1 MPKWVFH
8 NPTKSLVH
16 LPAPLHGVVRPGRN
30 LEVITQAVQVDTPA
44 MQALIKKGLLQVD
57 AVIESSTINDKIEVP
72 VVDFSEAS
80 LKFRYDWDVSVQ
92 YVMYDVVQDGGAS
105 WVALAPSLGTVPVEG
120 PLWTFLGGGSGGGG
134 GGITEPQH
142 EALHTLVH
150 GLNATHEDV
159 PTFDSDGVISSMRSQ
174 EVGGAVIIR
183 DVDMLAADSD
193 GLVTSFRVRQRDVA
207 GVVNQTLTGAITI
220 TAGVPT
226 LSTVTRT

>member
-16 LPAPLHGVVRPGRN
+16 LPAPLHGAVRPGRN
-30 LEVITQAVQVDTPA
+30 LEVITQAVHVDTPA

-105 WVALAPSLGTVPVEG
+105 WVALAPSLGTAPVEG
-120 PLWTFLGGGSGGGG
+120 PLWTFLGGGSASSQTKVGVELVPITSRLYQAPDIFIHNTGGVTIEVYHKTGRRLTEATGG
-134 GGITEPQH
+134 DPRTGDYVVVEQGGVGSGYNQIRVVSCQ
-142 EALHTLVH
+142 
-150 GLNATHEDV
+150 
-159 PTFDSDGVISSMRSQ
+159 VI
-174 EVGGAVIIR
+174 
-183 DVDMLAADSD
+183 
-193 GLVTSFRVRQRDVA
+193 GLVANYQL
-207 GVVNQTLTGAITI
+207 G
-220 TAGVPT
+220 
-226 LSTVTRT
+226 